1 MNRTA
6 STLKAAIAIALTSVA
21 FGAFS
26 QGTTSTAT
34 TVRKS
39 ETTAPIDGDAVAA
52 KARTVKRHVK
62 SEAHKVAAAAAPA
75 PAKTTTKT
83 SVQSNVDAKTGA
95 TSVTSS
101 TTATTK

>member
-1 MNRTA
+1 MNTA
-6 STLKAAIAIALTSVA
+6 STLKTAVVIALASAT
-21 FGAFS
+21 FGAFA
-26 QGTTSTAT
+26 QGTTTTST
-34 TVRKS
+34 TVQKS

-52 KARTVKRHVK
+52 KAKTVKHHVK
-62 SEAHKVAAAAAPA
+62 TEAHKVAAAVEPA